1 MSAPSTLATERTQ
14 LARVRT
20 VMALVLVAA
29 LVGRLTLGGRA
40 WAAILCAAVAVVGLG
55 LAVRLGR
62 APTGAGRALLLSG
75 AVVVLASAAGLG
87 LI

>member
-1 MSAPSTLATERTQ
+1 MSAPSTLAAERTQ

-20 VMALVLVAA
+20 VMALA

-75 AVVVLASAAGLG
+75 AVVVLAAAAGLG